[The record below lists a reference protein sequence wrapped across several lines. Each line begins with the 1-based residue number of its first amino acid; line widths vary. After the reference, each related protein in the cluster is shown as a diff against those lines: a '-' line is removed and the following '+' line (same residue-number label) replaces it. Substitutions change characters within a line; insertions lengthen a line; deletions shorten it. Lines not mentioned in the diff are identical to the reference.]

1 MLRSGIFAE
10 QFDDV
15 NWLKKWF
22 GIKQKEVDIM
32 KFLVVGLGNMGLEYE
47 NTRHNIGFQVVE
59 RLANAHKSEWKNE
72 HLGDVAKIKHR
83 GRSLILL
90 KPSTF
95 MNRSGK
101 SIRYWL
107 QKEKI
112 ITQNLVVVVDDLNLD
127 FGQIRLRSKGSD
139 GGHNGLNNINEYLGS
154 NYTRLRIGIGRDF
167 AKGRQVDFVL
177 GKWTTDEESMVD
189 KIIQHASDAVLS
201 YSFRGLSQTM
211 STFNGNILEKK
222 P

>member
-1 MLRSGIFAE
+1 M
-10 QFDDV
+10 
-15 NWLKKWF
+15 
-22 GIKQKEVDIM
+22 
-32 KFLVVGLGNMGLEYE
+32 
-47 NTRHNIGFQVVE
+47 
-59 RLANAHKSEWKNE
+59 
-72 HLGDVAKIKHR
+72 
-83 GRSLILL
+83 
-90 KPSTF
+90 
-95 MNRSGK
+95 
-101 SIRYWL
+101 
-107 QKEKI
+107 
-112 ITQNLVVVVDDLNLD
+112 VVVDDLILD